1 VWRTAYHPLAA
12 VTPGLAPDR
21 LKPVL
26 APQRLDQQNELFGEH
41 GRILPE
47 NQLCNLRRRGMAP
60 FTILSHGV
68 VLAHLGEA
76 SLAIGA
82 IDRTEQRVH
91 DRTPL
96 LINPE
101 MLPRCSVRPISRE
114 GQNGFVAYLFDFVG
128 TRRRNQLTR
137 P

>member
-1 VWRTAYHPLAA
+1 VRRAAYHPLAA
-12 VTPGLAPDR
+12 VAPDLAPGN
-21 LKPVL
+21 LEPAL
-26 APQRLDQQNELFGEH
+26 APQRLHQQNELFGEH
-41 GRILPE
+41 GRILP
-47 NQLCNLRRRGMAP
+47 QKSALQFSAAQGAI
-60 FTILSHGV
+60 TILCRGV

-76 SLAIGA
+76 SPAIGA
-82 IDRTEQRVH
+82 INQTEQCEH

-114 GQNGFVAYLFDFVG
+114 GQIGFVAYLFDFLG

>member
-1 VWRTAYHPLAA
+1 MNFSATMVAHS
-12 VTPGLAPDR
+12 
-21 LKPVL
+21 LK
-26 APQRLDQQNELFGEH
+26 
-41 GRILPE
+41 
-47 NQLCNLRRRGMAP
+47 NQLCNFRRRKGP
-60 FTILSHGV
+60 FTILSRGV

-76 SLAIGA
+76 SPAIGA
-82 IDRTEQRVH
+82 IDQTEQCEH

-114 GQNGFVAYLFDFVG
+114 GQIGFIAYLFDFLG

>member
-1 VWRTAYHPLAA
+1 VWRVAYYPLAA
-12 VTPGLAPDR
+12 VAPGLTPGR

-26 APQRLDQQNELFGEH
+26 APQCLNQQNELFGEH

-68 VLAHLGEA
+68 ILAHLGEA

-82 IDRTEQRVH
+82 IDQTEQCEH

-101 MLPRCSVRPISRE
+101 MLPGCPVRLISRE